1 MKRDRQPKQPAQ
13 QRDRGWYTDPPGHK
27 GPPHLRLAEEVV
39 PVKDF
44 TVALCRLSD
53 YFDFDTDCA
62 QFRLVAVFGDH
73 WYQVSHSTDL
83 EGARRMAALL
93 ERPCART
100 HRLSMTH
107 ETRTASLTPEIFRL
121 TGQSEVVT
129 SFLKVHSAPPG
140 SAFKA
145 GAEYDSP
152 LDARHPRWVTQA
164 DLDADADRR
173 AELYPL
179 WQPRMA
185 DAYDLSAEVYDCD
198 DGQERM
204 SPTPGR

>member
-1 MKRDRQPKQPAQ
+1 MKRDRQAKQPTQ
-13 QRDRGWYTDPPGHK
+13 PRERGWYTDPPGHK
-27 GPPHLRLAEEVV
+27 GPPHLRLTEEIV

-53 YFDFDTDCA
+53 YLEYDTDRA
-62 QFRLVAVFGDH
+62 QFQLVAVSGDH
-73 WYQVSHSTDL
+73 WYQISQTIDL
-83 EGARRMAALL
+83 EGARQMAERM

-100 HRLSMTH
+100 HRLSLTR

-129 SFLKVHSAPPG
+129 SFLKVHWAPPG

-152 LDARHPRWVTQA
+152 LDARYPRWVTQA
-164 DLDADADRR
+164 DLEADADRR

-185 DAYDLSAEVYDCD
+185 DAYDLSAEVYDYD
-198 DGQERM
+198 DGQEGM